1 MIKRSAV
8 VLMMVCGVGTLVAGQ
23 RTPASPPLAREAQ
36 MAAAVL
42 AAPEDRRAGA
52 TVLGWDEQ
60 GKLTTLRPGSND
72 LICISDNPAVEG
84 FSVACYQKD
93 LDAFMA
99 RGRELTAQGVTDDKV
114 RDQTRWKEIE
124 AGTLKM
130 PREPRMLY
138 VLSGKTYDAAS
149 GSIANSYERWVLY
162 VPFATAAAT
171 GLGTKPVDSEPW
183 LMDAGT
189 PGAHI
194 MIAPPRPK
202 P

>member
-1 MIKRSAV
+1 MRNVSLVIG
-8 VLMMVCGVGTLVAGQ
+8 VLLVLQAGMAGQ
-23 RTPASPPLAREAQ
+23 QQALSSEAQ
-36 MAAAVL
+36 IAAAVQ

-52 TVLGWDEQ
+52 AVLGYDAA
-60 GKLTTLRPGSND
+60 GKLTTLRAGSND
-72 LICISDNPAVEG
+72 LICVADNPAVDG
-84 FSVACYQKD
+84 ISVACYHKD

-138 VLSGKTYDAAS
+138 VLSGKTYDAAT
-149 GSIANSYERWVLY
+149 GAIGNAYERWVLY
-162 VPFATAAAT
+162 VPFATAEAL
-171 GLGTKPVDSEPW
+171 GMGTKATDNEPW

-194 MIAPPRPK
+194 MISPPRPK